1 MLPNQ
6 ITVFSRVLKQKTL
19 QFISNHS
26 FRKINH
32 HNSITMGSMRTR
44 NIVGTLH
51 SYGAF
56 VTVFRF
62 GRFARGLKWPNSGVV
77 RCLVAL
83 PHQIRTCDIID
94 FQEKDFTQRMDTKM

>member
-1 MLPNQ
+1 
-6 ITVFSRVLKQKTL
+6 
-19 QFISNHS
+19 
-26 FRKINH
+26 
-32 HNSITMGSMRTR
+32 MGSMRTR